1 MGDGFIKHAIQTA
14 RLAFIFIQFSRFS
27 GRSDQLVE
35 PLRIGLKRIQKGS
48 RVFGFLEQSIT
59 PLLGLVMVPL
69 LGVIGVLHRIQLRL
83 QTLRF
88 DAAHDFTDK
97 LHLSTSGFML
107 FIRNGTVGFK
117 RLTQLVFREFNLSK
131 LLVRQR
137 GQRLAERLKR
147 QHFTFFCTFR
157 RLSVEL
163 FVDLIVILKGAF
175 VIHVCEV

>member
-14 RLAFIFIQFSRFS
+14 RLAFIFIQFSCFS
-27 GRSDQLVE
+27 SRSDQLVE
-35 PLRIGLKRIQKGS
+35 PLRVGLKRIQKCS
-48 RVFGFLEQSIT
+48 RIFGFLKQSIT
-59 PLLGLVMVPL
+59 PLLGLVMLPL
-69 LGVIGVLHRIQLRL
+69 FRIIGVLKRIQLRL

-88 DAAHDFTDK
+88 DASHDFTDK
-97 LHLSTSGFML
+97 LHLATSGFML
-107 FIRNGTVGFK
+107 FIGNITVGFK
-117 RLTQLVFREFNLSK
+117 RLTQLIFREFNLSK

-163 FVDLIVILKGAF
+163 FVDQIVILKGAF
-175 VIHVCEV
+175 VIHVREV

>member
-35 PLRIGLKRIQKGS
+35 PLCIGLKRIQKGR
-48 RVFGFLEQSIT
+48 RVFGFLKQSIT
-59 PLLGLVMVPL
+59 PLLGLVMFRL
-69 LGVIGVLHRIQLRL
+69 FGVIGVLHRIQLRL
-83 QTLRF
+83 QTFRF

-97 LHLSTSGFML
+97 LHLSALSFIL
-107 FIRNGTVGFK
+107 FAWNITVGLK
-117 RLTQLVFREFNLSK
+117 RLPQLFFLEFNFSE
-131 LLVRQR
+131 LLVGQSS
-137 GQRLAERLKR
+137 QRLAERLKR

-163 FVDLIVILKGAF
+163 FVDQIVILKGAF
-175 VIHVCEV
+175 VIHVRKV

>member
-14 RLAFIFIQFSRFS
+14 RLAFIFIQFSCFS
-27 GRSDQLVE
+27 SRSDQLVE
-35 PLRIGLKRIQKGS
+35 PLRVGLKRIQKCS
-48 RVFGFLEQSIT
+48 RIFGFLKQSIT
-59 PLLGLVMVPL
+59 PFLGLVMLPL
-69 LGVIGVLHRIQLRL
+69 FRIIGVLKRIQLRL

-88 DAAHDFTDK
+88 DASHDFTDK
-97 LHLSTSGFML
+97 LHLATSGFML
-107 FIRNGTVGFK
+107 FIGNIAVGFK

-163 FVDLIVILKGAF
+163 FVDQIVILKGAF
-175 VIHVCEV
+175 VIHVREV

>member
-14 RLAFIFIQFSRFS
+14 RLAFIFIQFSCFS
-27 GRSDQLVE
+27 SRSDQLVE
-35 PLRIGLKRIQKGS
+35 PLRVGLKRIQKCS
-48 RVFGFLEQSIT
+48 RIFGLLKQSIT
-59 PLLGLVMVPL
+59 PLFGLVMLPL
-69 LGVIGVLHRIQLRL
+69 FRIIGVLKRIQLRL

-88 DAAHDFTDK
+88 DASHDFTDK
-97 LHLSTSGFML
+97 LHLATSGFML
-107 FIRNGTVGFK
+107 FIGNIAVGFK

-163 FVDLIVILKGAF
+163 FVDQIVILKGAF
-175 VIHVCEV
+175 VIHVREV

>member
-14 RLAFIFIQFSRFS
+14 RLAFISIQFSCFS
-27 GRSDQLVE
+27 SRSDQLVE
-35 PLRIGLKRIQKGS
+35 PLRVGLKRIQKCS
-48 RVFGFLEQSIT
+48 RIFGLLKQSIT
-59 PLLGLVMVPL
+59 PLFGLVMLPL
-69 LGVIGVLHRIQLRL
+69 FRIIGVLKRIQLRL

-88 DAAHDFTDK
+88 DASHDFTDK
-97 LHLSTSGFML
+97 LHLTTSGFML
-107 FIRNGTVGFK
+107 FIGNIAVGFK

-163 FVDLIVILKGAF
+163 FVDQIVILKGAF
-175 VIHVCEV
+175 VIHVREV